1 VTSLCEAVRG
11 VLLDRVCHQG
21 PIELSE
27 ANERSRGAP
36 VRLLGQTSFWAA
48 RLEDQHFLPILAE
61 ISADRSLRKL
71 PDYLIF
77 GEPEVEPI
85 RANDVALRVMICELK
100 SGAAGAAAAK
110 RQVQLGKLLA
120 EYLVRLAAY
129 QLGQAEVPRV
139 YPCGLI
145 VSPQFPVNLRP
156 KGSMRPGK
164 IDYPHT
170 YDKLSAMRV
179 YEIPPGGEIHLES
192 FF

>member
-1 VTSLCEAVRG
+1 M
-11 VLLDRVCHQG
+11 LLDRLCVPG

-27 ANERSRGAP
+27 ADERSRCAP
-36 VRLLGQTSFWAA
+36 VRLLGQTSFWVA

-61 ISADRSLRKL
+61 LSADRSVRKL

-77 GEPEVEPI
+77 GEPEVEPV
-85 RANDVALRVMICELK
+85 RKGDVALRVLICELK
-100 SGAAGAAAAK
+100 SSATGAAAAK

-129 QLGQAEVPRV
+129 QLGQAETPNI

-145 VSPQFPVNLRP
+145 VSPEFPASLSP

-164 IDYPHT
+164 IGYANT
-170 YDKLSAMRV
+170 YDKLSTMRI

>member
-1 VTSLCEAVRG
+1 MTSLCEALRG
-11 VLLDRVCHQG
+11 VLLARICHEG

-27 ANERSRGAP
+27 ASERSRGAP
-36 VRLLGQTSFWAA
+36 VRLRGQASFWAA
-48 RLEDQHFLPILAE
+48 RLEDQHYLPILAE

-77 GEPEVEPI
+77 GEPKVEPT
-85 RANDVALRVMICELK
+85 RADDVALWVMICELK
-100 SGAAGAAAAK
+100 SSAVGAAAAT
-110 RQVQLGKLLA
+110 RQIQLGKLLA

-129 QLGQAEVPRV
+129 QQGRADMPKIYR
-139 YPCGLI
+139 CGLI
-145 VSPQFPVNLRP
+145 VSPQFPVSLRP

-164 IDYPHT
+164 VSYPRT
-170 YDKLSAMRV
+170 YDKLAAMSV

>member
-1 VTSLCEAVRG
+1 MTSLCEAVRG
-11 VLLDRVCHQG
+11 VLLDHVCHEG

-27 ANERSRGAP
+27 GNERSRGEP

-48 RLEDQHFLPILAE
+48 RLEDRHYLPILAE
-61 ISADRSLRKL
+61 IAADRSLRKL
-71 PDYLIF
+71 PDSLIF
-77 GEPEVEPI
+77 GEPEQEPA
-85 RANDVALRVMICELK
+85 RQSDVALRVMICELK

-110 RQVQLGKLLA
+110 RQVQLGKLLV
-120 EYLVRLAAY
+120 EYLVRMAAY
-129 QLGQAEVPRV
+129 QMGQAEVPKV

-145 VSPQFPVNLRP
+145 ISPQFPVNLRP

-164 IDYPHT
+164 IDYPRT
-170 YDKLSAMRV
+170 YDKLSAMNV

>member
-1 VTSLCEAVRG
+1 MTSLCEALRG
-11 VLLDRVCHQG
+11 VLLDRICHEG

-27 ANERSRGAP
+27 ADERSRGAP
-36 VRLLGQTSFWAA
+36 VRLRGQTSFWAA
-48 RLEDQHFLPILAE
+48 RLGDQHYLPILAE
-61 ISADRSLRKL
+61 LSADRSVRKL

-77 GEPEVEPI
+77 DEPEVEPT
-85 RANDVALRVMICELK
+85 RPNDVALRVMICELK

-120 EYLVRLAAY
+120 DYLVRLAAY

-139 YPCGLI
+139 YNCGLI

-164 IDYPHT
+164 IEYPHT
-170 YDKLSAMRV
+170 HDKLSKMNV